1 MLIRRNDSLLLV
13 IDIQEKLAPQIHDT
27 ETVTRNAVR
36 LIEGARMLDVPTFV
50 SEQYVKGLGP
60 SVAEIRNAASREIEN
75 SATIETNAGPRTI
88 EADAGRT
95 VNPKFFE
102 KTHFSCAAEPGV
114 IDLLRQAGR
123 PQIIIAGSETHVCV
137 LQSALGL
144 LGAGFEVFLVA
155 DAASSRTPENRQ
167 AAINR
172 MQTAGV
178 SIVTT
183 EMVLFEWLHK
193 AGTDT
198 FRTLLPLIK

>member
-1 MLIRRNDSLLLV
+1 MLIRRADSLLLV
-13 IDIQEKLAPQIHDT
+13 IDIQEKLAPQIYDT

-36 LIEGARMLDVPTFV
+36 LIEGARLLDVPTFV

-60 SVAEIRNAASREIEN
+60 SVAAIREAGREIES
-75 SATIETNAGPRTI
+75 SATIEANAGPRTI

-178 SIVTT
+178 GIVTT

-198 FRTLLPLIK
+198 FRALLPLIK